1 MNIPINQPMLKQ
13 IMKHSYKYLIL
24 CITVVFSACNTRS
37 IFDKAGQ
44 PKISVDKDP
53 LVLHKD
59 SIQFTLKASIP
70 GGLVSEKSNYTLL
83 PEYEYGEGALPL
95 EEIELTVEDLAG
107 TGQGVEIIKKMSFP
121 YMDGMDRGRL
131 RIKGLMEEVESG
143 KSYTTPYIELA
154 EGIISTPKLSR
165 VGQFAPGENIPEV
178 GAYMSFEGEFGNM
191 SSHET
196 SFFFTKEG
204 SNVNSSVH
212 NDVFEEQ
219 LKELVAKD
227 EEINQILISGM
238 ASPDESN
245 YDLLAA
251 KRAQALEVYIKEALV
266 DAGYGF
272 ETNDI
277 SFELIKKDPD
287 WLMFRYLLRTFD
299 KIDMNER
306 DKYFD
311 IIYSDETYSSKVMAM
326 KELPSYKQ
334 FSREKFPEMQMA
346 QIAFMTDKELRD
358 DPEISALSNK
368 YISGTAQ
375 GDELTEAELAR
386 AAEFNPGLNEKQ
398 ILYEAM
404 LAKRGSALAFNN
416 LGVVYLNQAHR
427 MIKVSDKNRKVNEAM
442 KLFRMSNDIK
452 KSAHATHNMG
462 QAYLMWEDYGAAYL
476 EISQANAISKDDPDF
491 NSFNEGK
498 RGAID
503 IIRGDYKL
511 ATLRLNK
518 APATAT
524 NLFNKGL
531 AYYLAQEYAE
541 AGVAFEESALQNME
555 FGYAFYGLA
564 MVAAE
569 NNDEERLYENLQK
582 AVQRSPYLKRR
593 AATDMEFEDYF
604 SKPEFREAIR

>member
-1 MNIPINQPMLKQ
+1 MNIPINQSMLKQ

-37 IFDKAGQ
+37 IFDTAGK
-44 PKISVDKDP
+44 PNISVDRDP

-95 EEIELTVEDLAG
+95 EEIEITVEDLAG
-107 TGQGVEIIKKMSFP
+107 KGQAVEIIKKMSFP
-121 YMDGMDRGRL
+121 YMEGMDRGKL
-131 RIKGLMEEVESG
+131 RVKGLMEEVESG

-178 GAYMSFEGEFGNM
+178 GAYMSYEGEFGNM

-196 SFFFTKEG
+196 AFFFAKEG
-204 SNVNSSVH
+204 SNINPAIN
-212 NDVFEEQ
+212 NDAFEAQVE
-219 LKELVAKD
+219 ELVSKG
-227 EEINQILISGM
+227 EEINEILISGM

-245 YDLLAA
+245 YDVLAA
-251 KRAQALEVYIKEALV
+251 KRAQTLETYIKEALEK
-266 DAGYGF
+266 AGYAF
-272 ETNDI
+272 ETSDI
-277 SFELIKKDPD
+277 TFKLIKKEPD

-311 IIYSDETYSSKVMAM
+311 IIYADDSYASKVTAM

-334 FSREKFPEMQMA
+334 FSREKFSEMQMA
-346 QIAFMTDKELRD
+346 QVAFATDKELRD
-358 DPEISALSNK
+358 DPEISALANR
-368 YISGTAQ
+368 YINGTAE

-398 ILYEAM
+398 LLYEAM
-404 LAKRGSALAFNN
+404 LAKRGSALALNN

-442 KLFRMSNDIK
+442 KLFRMANDLRE
-452 KSAHATHNMG
+452 SAYATHNMG

-476 EISQANAISKDDPDF
+476 EISKANALSREDSVF

-511 ATLRLNK
+511 ATIRLDK
-518 APATAT
+518 APETAT

-569 NNDEERLYENLQK
+569 NSDEERLYENLKK